1 MTISIHPMTTIEE
14 CRIIERLQAE
24 IWGSDDI
31 EVTPDHVLL
40 TLAKEGSIV
49 LLAMDEDE
57 KPIGFAFGFL
67 GFTADNRLKFA
78 SHVVGVLP
86 PYQNQGIGYQLK
98 LAQREAALARNLD
111 LITWTFDPLQG
122 RNARFNL
129 RKLGVV
135 CNTYLRNLYGDMRDS
150 LNQGLPSDRF
160 RVDWWIATD
169 HVADRIVGHFVEQP
183 LPSSECPILNPATTL
198 DNSLLAPADI
208 FDYPE
213 YPSCLVEI
221 PADIDR
227 LKSEAPDLALK
238 WRWQTR
244 EIFET
249 AFATGYTAIDLL
261 RCEGRNYYLLQKMR
275 K

>member
-1 MTISIHPMTTIEE
+1 MTIFIHSVTTIEA

-24 IWGSDDI
+24 IWGADDI

-49 LLAMDEDE
+49 LLAMDRDE
-57 KPIGFAFGFL
+57 NPIGFAFGFL
-67 GFTADNRLKFA
+67 GFAADNRLKFA
-78 SHVVGVLP
+78 SHIVGVLP
-86 PYQNQGIGYQLK
+86 AYQNRGIGYQLK

-122 RNARFNL
+122 RNARLNL
-129 RKLGVV
+129 RKLGAV
-135 CNTYLRNLYGDMRDS
+135 CDTYLRNLYGDMRDG
-150 LNQGLPSDRF
+150 LNQGLSSDRF
-160 RVDWWIATD
+160 QVDWWIATD
-169 HVADRIVGHFVEQP
+169 HVADRIAGRFVEQSLP
-183 LPSSECPILNPATTL
+183 LSECPILNSATTL
-198 DNSLLAPADI
+198 DNGLLAPAET

-213 YPSCLVEI
+213 QPSCLVEI
-221 PADIDR
+221 PADVNC

-244 EIFET
+244 KIFEM

-261 RCEGRNYYLLQKMR
+261 RREGRNYYLLQKTR

>member
-1 MTISIHPMTTIEE
+1 MTISIHPVTTIEE

-49 LLAMDEDE
+49 LLAMGEDE

-86 PYQNQGIGYQLK
+86 AYQSQGIGYQLK

-129 RKLGVV
+129 RKLGAV
-135 CNTYLRNLYGDMRDS
+135 CNTYLRHLYGDMRDG

-169 HVADRIVGHFVEQP
+169 HVVDRIAGRFVEQP
-183 LPSSECPILNPATTL
+183 LPPSECPILNSAATL
-198 DNSLLAPADI
+198 DNGLLAPAET
-208 FDYPE
+208 FAYPE
-213 YPSCLVEI
+213 NPSCLVEI
-221 PADIDR
+221 PVDVNR
-227 LKSEAPDLALK
+227 LKSEAPGLALK

-244 EIFET
+244 EIFEM

-261 RCEGRNYYLLQKMR
+261 RRNDRNYYLLQKIGE
-275 K
+275 

>member
-1 MTISIHPMTTIEE
+1 MTISIHPVTTIEA
-14 CRIIERLQAE
+14 CRTIERLQAE
-24 IWGSDDI
+24 IWGADDI

-57 KPIGFAFGFL
+57 NPVGFAFGFL
-67 GFTADNRLKFA
+67 GFAAGNRLKFA

-86 PYQNQGIGYQLK
+86 TYQNRGIGYQLK
-98 LAQREAALARNLD
+98 LAQREAALARDLD

-122 RNARFNL
+122 RNARLNL

-135 CNTYLRNLYGDMRDS
+135 CNTYLRNLYGDMRDG

-169 HVADRIVGHFVEQP
+169 HVADRIADHFVEQP
-183 LPSSECPILNPATTL
+183 LPSSECLILNPATML
-198 DNSLLAPADI
+198 DNGLLAPADT

-221 PADIDR
+221 PANIDR
-227 LKSEAPDLALK
+227 LKSEAPDLALR
-238 WRWQTR
+238 WRWKTR
-244 EIFET
+244 ELFET

-261 RCEGRNYYLLQKMR
+261 RREGRNYYLLQKTQ
-275 K
+275 